1 MSKKILF
8 TAALCMSLCQ
18 TILCAEPNKATLDIS
33 QVLELVNARN
43 KDVSVAR
50 QNVQISEQ
58 GERVANAAKLPDIS
72 ASLTVNY
79 LSDLTVMDRD
89 FTNAQQVSMPHLG
102 NSLKLN
108 LYQPVYAGGAI
119 TAGVNL
125 AKSKTL
131 LSETNLEQT
140 RQSIGMQ
147 AIGCYLELFKA
158 YNLQQVYKENIELT
172 NTLLKDM
179 TAKHA
184 EGVVLK
190 NDITRYELRL
200 SSLNYD
206 LLTIE
211 NRIAVLN
218 HDLCILLG
226 YPEDTEICTDISN
239 DLENL
244 PTLETAKEWYDR
256 SVSNSLSLKSLDIQ
270 KRMNEQQRKLLKAEQ
285 LPHIGIVAGNTFAGP
300 IDFEVPVINSNYNL
314 YFIGV
319 NLEYNFA
326 SLYKTNKSLAKN
338 AFEREEIE
346 MQRDATVDALSRT
359 IDNTY
364 TQYTQAFKMLETE
377 SKNVELAG
385 ENYRIVENRYNN
397 QLALLTDMLDAST
410 AKLDA
415 DVRLVNARVNI
426 IYYYYQLKYNSST
439 L

>member
-1 MSKKILF
+1 
-8 TAALCMSLCQ
+8 
-18 TILCAEPNKATLDIS
+18 
-33 QVLELVNARN
+33 
-43 KDVSVAR
+43 
-50 QNVQISEQ
+50 
-58 GERVANAAKLPDIS
+58 
-72 ASLTVNY
+72 
-79 LSDLTVMDRD
+79 
-89 FTNAQQVSMPHLG
+89 
-102 NSLKLN
+102 
-108 LYQPVYAGGAI
+108 
-119 TAGVNL
+119 
-125 AKSKTL
+125 
-131 LSETNLEQT
+131 
-140 RQSIGMQ
+140 
-147 AIGCYLELFKA
+147 
-158 YNLQQVYKENIELT
+158 
-172 NTLLKDM
+172 
-179 TAKHA
+179 
-184 EGVVLK
+184 
-190 NDITRYELRL
+190 
-200 SSLNYD
+200 
-206 LLTIE
+206 
-211 NRIAVLN
+211 
-218 HDLCILLG
+218 
-226 YPEDTEICTDISN
+226 
-239 DLENL
+239 
-244 PTLETAKEWYDR
+244 
-256 SVSNSLSLKSLDIQ
+256 
-270 KRMNEQQRKLLKAEQ
+270 MNEQQRKLLKAEQ